1 MAPNEQPALLEIQE
15 RTNLLIVDDL
25 QENLMALEAIIR
37 RDDVQVFSASSGELA
52 LELVLQH
59 DFALAL
65 IDVQMPGMNGFELA
79 ELMRGTEKS
88 KHIPIVFV
96 TANDKGMNYAFKG
109 YETGAVDFLHKP
121 LDIHAVKSK
130 INVFIELHQQRVAMR
145 RQLEA
150 LQASRAQQ
158 EKLLCQLQS
167 AQGELQQAVRIRD
180 DFMSIASHELKT
192 PLTSLK
198 LQNQLRARHIQQGNT
213 AAFTSTKIEKMVETD
228 GRIVEGVLRLID
240 DMLDISRIRGGK
252 LSFKPETFDLAEHVR
267 EITDR
272 FDEQLTLVNKG
283 YTLDAPSPVIGTW
296 DRYRLD
302 QVVTNLITNAIR
314 YGANRPIAISVRA
327 DQGKAWLSVKD
338 HGIGIAEENQQ
349 RIFQLFERAVE
360 FNEMGGLGLGLFI
373 VGQIVEAQG
382 GRITLQSRLGEGS
395 TFTVELPLTP
405 AASSNPDAAV

>member
-1 MAPNEQPALLEIQE
+1 MAPNEQPALLDIQE

-25 QENLMALEAIIR
+25 QENLMALEALIR
-37 RDDVQVFSASSGELA
+37 RDDVQIFSARSGEQA

-130 INVFIELHQQRVAMR
+130 INVFIELHQQRLAMR

-158 EKLLCQLQS
+158 EKLLCQLQA

-198 LQNQLRARHIQQGNT
+198 LQNQLRARHLRQGNT
-213 AAFTSTKIEKMVETD
+213 AAFAQAKIEKMVETD

-252 LSFKPETFDLAEHVR
+252 LSFKPEKFDLAEHVR
-267 EITDR
+267 EIVDR

-283 YTLDAPSPVIGTW
+283 YTLDAPEPVIGEW

-314 YGANRPIAISVRA
+314 YGANRPIAITVRA
-327 DQGKAWLSVKD
+327 DNGKAWFSVKD

-395 TFTVELPLTP
+395 TFTVELPLRP
-405 AASSNPDAAV
+405 GDPGQC